1 MMGSSSIYFDEYQNL
16 SSDTSDEPSSPQT
29 TTLALR
35 VPSSPI
41 LDKNKIRLFLMPFRS
56 IIQFILYILM
66 FRNPAQYAFILVNV
80 EVIFFIIHYFNF
92 GFLECT
98 MFILFLVFFG
108 KLVYIK
114 NETFFVKYI
123 KKESLE
129 KDESDELVDKFTY
142 FLSTIGSRIHCF
154 YLACK
159 QKGEDDSLVSRIIWL
174 WFLSCLFLLTKIIS
188 TYSFFFHCYTFDIN
202 NDTNIFSA
210 KRLSCL

>member
-1 MMGSSSIYFDEYQNL
+1 
-16 SSDTSDEPSSPQT
+16 
-29 TTLALR
+29 
-35 VPSSPI
+35 
-41 LDKNKIRLFLMPFRS
+41 
-56 IIQFILYILM
+56 M

-188 TYSFFFHCYTFDIN
+188 TYSFFFIVTHLILIMTPIYFQPSVYPV
-202 NDTNIFSA
+202 FSIYVNKIMELVA
-210 KRLSCL
+210 PKIK